1 MGIKKLI
8 AILATLGFS
17 ASALAH
23 NHDGENKPFS
33 ISGDFAGS
41 MSFYDNE
48 YNASPLGAAGQQDDF
63 HVDLIEINL
72 EKNWSNS
79 KLHLSIGYGS
89 TPALMNNDS
98 GQGLLGGGMLNVM
111 NAYYQ
116 LNTSYGLS
124 FSFGRFESP
133 VGFET
138 YNQMDNSQYTR
149 SYGFLLAP
157 FFDTGARFDYK
168 FDMFHAGLIFS
179 NGSGMYSNASDRNKT
194 AALVVDLDPIEN
206 FHFDVSYVTGTEGD
220 NTGLDPDFPGTPGTL
235 GTAEIA
241 ILDVTAKYMINEMFD
256 VAVNYI
262 DHKQKWA
269 TQDNGANSLGIYANA
284 HLGMFHLGA
293 RYEMFNFDYGIMPYN
308 GLNSGAAIGTSGTG
322 DNKINA
328 FTLTARAEIDQNAM
342 VLLEYRQDSSDDS
355 IFMSKD
361 HTTANPDMTDSFST
375 ITAAI
380 MYRF

>member
-48 YNASPLGAAGQQDDF
+48 YNAGPLGAAGQQDDF

-89 TPALMNNDS
+89 TPALMNNDN
-98 GQGLLGGGMLNVM
+98 GNGLLGGGMLNVM

-179 NGSGMYSNASDRNKT
+179 NGSGMYSNNSDKNKT
-194 AALVVDLDPIEN
+194 AALVIDVDPIEN
-206 FHFDVSYVTGTEGD
+206 FHFDASYVTGTEGD
-220 NTGLDPDFPGTPGTL
+220 NFVSDGTSTSGLTGSIASA
-235 GTAEIA
+235 GTAEIT

-269 TQDNGANSLGIYANA
+269 NFDNGANSLGIYANA

-293 RYEMFNFDYGIMPYN
+293 RYEMFNYDGGIVPYN
-308 GLNSGAAIGTSGTG
+308 SLNSGAAVGAPIGT
-322 DNKINA
+322 DNSINA

-342 VLLEYRQDSSDDS
+342 VLLEYRQDSADDNGT
-355 IFMSKD
+355 FLDKD
-361 HTTANPDMTDSFST
+361 GAATDSFST

>member
-48 YNASPLGAAGQQDDF
+48 YQAGPLFASGQQDDF
-63 HVDLIEINL
+63 NVDLIEINL

-79 KLHLSIGYGS
+79 KLHLSIGYGNIANAYGNFGAA
-89 TPALMNNDS
+89 TNGTL
-98 GQGLLGGGMLNVM
+98 LNVM

-133 VGFET
+133 IGFET
-138 YNQMDNSQYTR
+138 YNMMDNSQYTR

-157 FFDTGARFDYK
+157 FFSTGARFDYK

-179 NGSGMYSNASDRNKT
+179 NGSGTHTDAGDRNKT
-194 AALVVDLDPIEN
+194 MALVVDVDPIEN
-206 FHFDVSYVTGTEGD
+206 FHFDASYVTGTEGIGGSD
-220 NTGLDPDFPGTPGTL
+220 ATVASSINT
-235 GTAEIA
+235 AQIS

-262 DHKQKWA
+262 DHNQKSNGN
-269 TQDNGANSLGIYANA
+269 DNGANSIGIYANA

-293 RYEMFNFDYGIMPYN
+293 RYEMFNYDFGIIPYN
-308 GLNSGAAIGTSGTG
+308 GLNTQTALAALTGVTST
-322 DNKINA
+322 DNSINA
-328 FTLTARAEIDQNAM
+328 FTLSAKAEIDQNAM
-342 VLLEYRQDSSDDS
+342 VLLEYRQDSADANGT
-355 IFMSKD
+355 FKD
-361 HTTANPDMTDSFST
+361 KDGNNTDSFST
-375 ITAAI
+375 ITAAV